1 MVAETS
7 GKYGATKT
15 ADLFRGAKTAFIRES
30 GLAQSMASYSKGASV
45 NKDVWKLLHRKLQ
58 PKFLK
63 VSNPDDMYPVYV
75 VTTDDEKVLRDE
87 LNAMLNVEL

>member
-1 MVAETS
+1 M
-7 GKYGATKT
+7 
-15 ADLFRGAKTAFIRES
+15 ADLLKGAKTAPIREN
-30 GLAQSMASYSKGASV
+30 GLAQSVASYGKGASV

-75 VTTDDEKVLRDE
+75 VTTDEEKVLRNE
-87 LNAMLNVEL
+87 LKAVLNVEL